1 MTNEEEQQTTN
12 QQQQQPT
19 PQLVINDLD
28 SILSPI
34 GGGGRVKYTCL
45 DVSKRYLALGA
56 NTGSLYFFERKSMSS
71 IIPKNKNQDN
81 QQQLQPQLQQP
92 QSYLLP
98 TVKIF
103 TNENLS
109 FTQILSLNDIRD
121 QISIIK
127 INPCNDNLVAIATHK
142 TIFII
147 EPNISIR
154 REKEKVLVKM
164 TDHPKDAEIT
174 TLIWSHCGGYLF
186 SGDDLGNLYC
196 CSVTKARKSFFFS
209 ADLVYKCDSKLVQL
223 DIIPS
228 IPTITN
234 TQLHQD
240 IQLTTNSNSNS
251 NNSSLNNHHQQ
262 QQNIVHTIPI
272 TNSIPPVN
280 SITISILASTL
291 TKSIVV
297 NFQILTATNVGKVLS
312 IIQIGKKQR
321 ENTKQGACFHPFY
334 KSSVYTSRPGKRLWL
349 ADPIDGRVLSTMNFT
364 PSSTTNED
372 GTTNPIPNIIL
383 KPKPLISSNSSNDA
397 NTYLTGKFPMIFSKL
412 LPFGNYLI
420 SYDELSLLLI
430 DVNEVEVLEWKL
442 DTNQIHDL
450 VVYHD
455 SIYALHGQNHSISRI
470 FTSIPLEILPTPQEL
485 QEQSDQLQKQQQQ
498 QQQQQQ
504 QPEEI
509 ISEPQS
515 QPQPIAIASLIE
527 EKKDEQLQPK
537 KSESQENLTTLSNSD
552 NIIGSEIDSTNT
564 DNSTLSSSTNSLTI
578 EGSASLPLVSE
589 SSNQQQ
595 QQQQQ
600 QQPSSLKSSTDQFV
614 DDKLLDSTTTT
625 TAVETSIQR
634 VASKECIFSDIP
646 LSSEPLMVSTSVK
659 DPTLAAS
666 TTRKVIKKK
675 VIKTALPQDQQLNGT
690 NNTATLSTSPPQ
702 SIVSSSTTAT
712 TATATSTSIGA
723 PTEVKRTVIVKKKI
737 IKKAAALSTTTTT
750 TPQISSPPISNPT
763 PSPPLYVET
772 VSSST
777 TTTTTT
783 PAEVSLSPKKE
794 ETTIA
799 PTPTPIPTSAT
810 TVTANNIQQGIFK
823 TLNSATSSF
832 LEIKQ
837 FALNKTNEI
846 KSDITHKILGP
857 SSGDDINSSNNTNVT
872 LNNTTTATATATT
885 ATTITDNLNTTI
897 VNEQQSQQHP
907 IEVLEKLTKQTYESL
922 QQYKENKTKTTSFE
936 PMLQIWVQLFNS
948 IEDSVIPSDM
958 IKDIVT
964 SCFCFGI
971 NLKSTKECSTG
982 GGSGSGGNGKS
993 LTHTNKLCKCW
1004 NEQLAIEFIK
1014 EYYQFLNTNRVYLNS
1029 NERKWDRCIEQL
1041 VEFESFTKQESKI
1054 ISTIYQFIDSSDSST
1069 CLTLLDSH
1077 CSNDYGLLFRFLN
1090 QLLELDPIESS
1101 KFFAKHF
1108 PIILPRNILNFTNSL
1123 IENDDIIINKSNDSG
1138 GGSRSNKELGNLIK
1152 FEYLNQLMK
1161 LKPECKFNSL
1171 ELLEQ
1176 WFLSNLMNNKPN
1188 QNQLFEEREDM
1199 STTSTRKFIPKLKS
1213 NLIEWKSKDTL
1224 IQIIDNVI
1232 NNEYGNGNLLKSLE
1246 SMSAENGFH
1255 IGLYKIYEHY
1265 FKNVYSMKSILH
1277 NQEQLNHYSK
1287 KLLELTI
1294 FTDDKKGFSNC
1305 FENSTSIEIWSN
1317 TLEIMK
1323 QLRIDQHENEDQS
1336 GESSITFEIS
1346 ELFILDLIGK
1356 AIGPLETIELV
1367 CKFSE
1372 MFEKSKIETK
1382 LLSDW
1387 IKFGKW
1393 SLYDRP
1399 KLSYDILSLLDS
1411 HLWLKKPLTISPQF
1425 LTMIGPELDPTLPNN
1440 PFKEFF
1446 NKLGTSSHDSGDN
1459 IDFKIPSFF
1468 EDNSRRHW
1476 GVETELSTGSCPI
1489 CTLSLAENPESSF
1502 LGSTPATIIV
1512 FPNCGHSYHH
1522 CCIED
1527 QGCMLCFSKR

>member
-1 MTNEEEQQTTN
+1 MTNEEEQTTN
-12 QQQQQPT
+12 QQPPPQQQQPI

-71 IIPKNKNQDN
+71 IIPKNKDQQPPPP
-81 QQQLQPQLQQP
+81 QQQQQQQQ

-234 TQLHQD
+234 TQLQQD
-240 IQLTTNSNSNS
+240 IQLTTGQSNSNS
-251 NNSSLNNHHQQ
+251 NNNSSNSSLNT
-262 QQNIVHTIPI
+262 QQNIVHTLPI
-272 TNSIPPVN
+272 ANSIPPVN

-383 KPKPLISSNSSNDA
+383 KPKPLVSSNSIDFN
-397 NTYLTGKFPMIFSKL
+397 NYLTGKFPMIFSKL

-455 SIYALHGQNHSISRI
+455 SIYALHGQNRSVSRI

-485 QEQSDQLQKQQQQ
+485 QEQSDQLQQQQQ
-498 QQQQQQ
+498 QQQQQN
-504 QPEEI
+504 EEI
-509 ISEPQS
+509 INEP
-515 QPQPIAIASLIE
+515 QPQPIIVPLIE
-527 EKKDEQLQPK
+527 EKKNEQLQPK
-537 KSESQENLTTLSNSD
+537 KSESQDNLTTLSNSD
-552 NIIGSEIDSTNT
+552 NIIGSEVDSTNT
-564 DNSTLSSSTNSLTI
+564 DNSTLSSSASSLII
-578 EGSASLPLVSE
+578 EGSASLPLVSD
-589 SSNQQQ
+589 SSI
-595 QQQQQ
+595 Q
-600 QQPSSLKSSTDQFV
+600 QQPSSLKSSNDQFI
-614 DDKLLDSTTTT
+614 DDKSLDSNITTSSI
-625 TAVETSIQR
+625 ETSSTMQR

-675 VIKTALPQDQQLNGT
+675 IIKTAAPQDQQQLNGT
-690 NNTATLSTSPPQ
+690 NNTVATLSASPPQ
-702 SIVSSSTTAT
+702 STTLSTPSTSSTAT
-712 TATATSTSIGA
+712 GA
-723 PTEVKRTVIVKKKI
+723 PTEIKRTVIVKKKI
-737 IKKAAALSTTTTT
+737 IKKAAALSTTH
-750 TPQISSPPISNPT
+750 TPHTSSPPISNPT
-763 PSPPLYVET
+763 PSPPSYIET
-772 VSSST
+772 VSSTSSST
-777 TTTTTT
+777 NTTTT
-783 PAEVSLSPKKE
+783 PATEVSLSSTKKE
-794 ETTIA
+794 ETTTA
-799 PTPTPIPTSAT
+799 ALPPTTSAT
-810 TVTANNIQQGIFK
+810 TVTAVQQGIFK

-857 SSGDDINSSNNTNVT
+857 SSGEDINLSNNTNVT
-872 LNNTTTATATATT
+872 LNNTTTTATATN
-885 ATTITDNLNTTI
+885 TDNLNTAA
-897 VNEQQSQQHP
+897 VNQQHP

-922 QQYKENKTKTTSFE
+922 QQYKENRTKTTSFE

-971 NLKSTKECSTG
+971 NLKSTKECSNNNNSSKG
-982 GGSGSGGNGKS
+982 LS
-993 LTHTNKLCKCW
+993 HTNKLCKCW

-1029 NERKWDRCIEQL
+1029 NERKWDKCIEQL
-1041 VEFESFTKQESKI
+1041 VEYESFTKQESKI

-1108 PIILPRNILNFTNSL
+1108 PIILPRNILNFANDL
-1123 IENDDIIINKSNDSG
+1123 IQQDDIINKSNSISISSSSSSG
-1138 GGSRSNKELGNLIK
+1138 NNSNGRSNKELGNLIK

-1161 LKPECKFNSL
+1161 LKPECKLNSP

-1188 QNQLFEEREDM
+1188 QNQLFEERDNNRS
-1199 STTSTRKFIPKLKS
+1199 STTIKLIPKLKS

-1232 NNEYGNGNLLKSLE
+1232 NNEYGNGNDNLLKSLE

-1265 FKNVYSMKSILH
+1265 YKNVYSIKSILH
-1277 NQEQLNHYSK
+1277 NQEQLSHYSK

-1305 FENSTSIEIWSN
+1305 FQNNTSIEIWSN

-1323 QLRIDQHENEDQS
+1323 QLRIDQHQHRENQDTAC
-1336 GESSITFEIS
+1336 ESTKFEIS
-1346 ELFILDLIGK
+1346 EVFILDLIGK

-1425 LTMIGPELDPTLPNN
+1425 LAMIGSELDPTLPSN

-1446 NKLGTSSHDSGDN
+1446 NKLGASSNDSSSDN

-1522 CCIED
+1522 CCIEE